1 MTVEDD
7 MHVRLDFTENI
18 VTESVR
24 IRIAKQTDGTN
35 IKVES
40 LTGVMDDPKATYVTL
55 VDLLEA
61 GESYTITVISALSDK

>member
-1 MTVEDD
+1 

-18 VTESVR
+18 VIESVR

-40 LTGVMDDPKATYVTL
+40 LTGIIDEPNATYVTL

-61 GESYTITVISALSDK
+61 GEAYTITVISALSDKGVTITE